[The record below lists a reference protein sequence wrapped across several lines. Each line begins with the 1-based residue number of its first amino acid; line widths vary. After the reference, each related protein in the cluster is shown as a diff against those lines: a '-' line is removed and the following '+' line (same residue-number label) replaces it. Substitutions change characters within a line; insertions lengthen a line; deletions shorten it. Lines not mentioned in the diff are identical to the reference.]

1 MLDRKGWIILLLCA
15 AALAA
20 NFSIRSKM
28 ERERQVEEDKEK
40 ERQEEVQ
47 PGTGTPTPGTE
58 PGTPG
63 TEPGT
68 PGTNGETPEP
78 VREAEEKFV
87 ELRTE
92 KAVFLFSTHGGGI
105 KTVEVLNH
113 QEVGNKE
120 ENILINRFGE
130 HAIGSL
136 TNGTHRY
143 LNEIYE
149 IVPAQN
155 DREVIFSTTLANGLR
170 VTKKWS
176 LIDDDEVNSAYRMH
190 LEVTA
195 KNEGEKAV
203 QLSDYGLALG
213 TAAPLYQREWPNQ
226 TGVFFQDAGDYE
238 YEDSKFFK
246 GGKRPTFEQEVG
258 SLDYVGVTNQFFTT
272 IVRPESST
280 ESEVWAKRKVVT
292 MPEVAGGGE
301 KDGVIAGFSLPKETL
316 AANGGVK
323 VMSFD
328 ILSGPKENIT
338 LREVNPD
345 YGSVMNYGWPLFR
358 QISNYL
364 NQALV
369 FIHKHVF
376 ASIASKWGW
385 GFSIVLLTILIRGV
399 MWPLQNKSTR
409 SMKRMSLLKE
419 PIAELKEKY
428 ADDPQKMNKE
438 MMTIYREYGINPL
451 GGCLPLVVQIPIFFG
466 FYRMLQYAVE
476 LRQEGFLWVTD
487 LSQPDTL
494 FTINLPFSL
503 PFLGDALPVNILP
516 IVMAGTMVIQMSL
529 TPKTG
534 DKMQR
539 RIFMLMPLIFFF
551 FCYSF
556 ASALALYWTT
566 SNIFAIAQTLI
577 MKRLPEP
584 ELKKK
589 KKKGPGFMERM
600 QVRAEDMQKQKK
612 RGGGGQPGSGPKPK
626 KPRGPRTGG

>member
-20 NFSIRSKM
+20 NWSISFKM

-68 PGTNGETPEP
+68 PEPTP
-78 VREAEEKFV
+78 VVEEEFV
-87 ELRTE
+87 ELRTD

-105 KTVEVLNH
+105 KTVEILNQ

-120 ENILINRFGE
+120 ENVLINRFGE

-143 LNEIYE
+143 LNETYE

-155 DREVIFSTTLANGLR
+155 DGEVIFATTLANGLR

-176 LIDDDEVNSAYRMH
+176 LFADDEVDSAYRLH
-190 LEVTA
+190 LEFTA
-195 KNEGEKAV
+195 KNEGETAV

-213 TAAPLYQREWPNQ
+213 TASPLYQREWPNQ
-226 TGVFFQDAGDYE
+226 TGVFFQDDGDYE
-238 YEDSKFFK
+238 YEHSKYFK
-246 GGKRPTFEQEVG
+246 GGKRPTFEQGIG

-272 IVRPESST
+272 IVRPDSST

-301 KDGVIAGFSLPKETL
+301 KDGVIAGFSLPNETL

-358 QISNYL
+358 QISNFL

-369 FIHKHVF
+369 FIHKHIF

-419 PIAELKEKY
+419 PVAALKEKY
-428 ADDPQKMNKE
+428 ADDPQKMNQE
-438 MMTIYREYGINPL
+438 MMKVYREYGINPL

-476 LRQEGFLWVTD
+476 LRQAEFLWVTD

-494 FTINLPFSL
+494 AIIPIFGGLPL
-503 PFLGDALPVNILP
+503 NILP

-534 DKMQR
+534 DKMQT

-589 KKKGPGFMERM
+589 KKKGPGFMDRM
-600 QVRAEDMQKQKK
+600 QARAEEMQKQKK
-612 RGGGGQPGSGPKPK
+612 RGGGSQPGSGPKPK